1 MYVRTCETIA
11 CPTPRVLL
19 SMTDGVSDT
28 LCLCVAGLPGVAG
41 PKGDKGA
48 ASDPLLVAQ
57 NLGSMDHLRGP
68 PGPKGK

>member
-1 MYVRTCETIA
+1 M
-11 CPTPRVLL
+11 PRVLL
-19 SMTDGVSDT
+19 CMTDGVSDT